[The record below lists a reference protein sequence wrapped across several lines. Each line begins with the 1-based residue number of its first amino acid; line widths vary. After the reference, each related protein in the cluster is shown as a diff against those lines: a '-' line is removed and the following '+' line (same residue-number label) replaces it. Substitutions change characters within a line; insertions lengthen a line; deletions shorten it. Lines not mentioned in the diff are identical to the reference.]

1 MNNWKDYIDKK
12 IEGISFDEVE
22 IITSEHGEFR
32 SYFKEGTY
40 LSFYIIENGAKLEK
54 VEGGKYWLN
63 HYWLTNKQAP
73 KYETSNIKAVFDQ
86 TKEHCISFLQVS
98 FFGENDEKYAVEFS
112 DQNTILIDQFLFCL
126 FQCGWTE
133 NTFYYKGYSYKVEI
147 DLIDSDQ
154 VLKFKIILLNFAE
167 QDMPMPG
174 DKTGRRLQAWWA
186 DLSFNRKRR
195 KKEKEIIKP
204 LNKKDFA
211 EVKMGNSLIGAFY
224 SATSDEMAN
233 LLCGIG
239 ESEILDDE
247 IIIRKYPFE
256 PSAVYPE
263 KAIKANEIE
272 AVSCESYP
280 PFIILKNEIVFIS
293 REYQETLKNFTE
305 INGLQKIEETRNWNW
320 LLEPYADTE
329 YTEETHLR
337 LTALLEEHGI
347 SKNEIQV
354 IRHEVEDQMLKY
366 NYDTMLWDW
375 VGLGLPDVLAA
386 MRVKYSKEE
395 FRDFYKRAMEI
406 ELRK

>member
-204 LNKKDFA
+204 LNKKD
-211 EVKMGNSLIGAFY
+211 LLFY
-224 SATSDEMAN
+224 
-233 LLCGIG
+233 
-239 ESEILDDE
+239 
-247 IIIRKYPFE
+247 
-256 PSAVYPE
+256 
-263 KAIKANEIE
+263 
-272 AVSCESYP
+272 
-280 PFIILKNEIVFIS
+280 
-293 REYQETLKNFTE
+293 
-305 INGLQKIEETRNWNW
+305 
-320 LLEPYADTE
+320 
-329 YTEETHLR
+329 
-337 LTALLEEHGI
+337 
-347 SKNEIQV
+347 IQV
-354 IRHEVEDQMLKY
+354 Q
-366 NYDTMLWDW
+366 
-375 VGLGLPDVLAA
+375 
-386 MRVKYSKEE
+386 
-395 FRDFYKRAMEI
+395 
-406 ELRK
+406 